1 MFKKLNYFLCFSQLL
16 VTEILNTLASKV
28 ANSHTL
34 FSLTLFIFYLDN
46 LILHHY
52 ILLKWNSLKL
62 EFQLSSFC
70 FLNFSFLLHWQGGKF
85 ANKFSTAILIFTF
98 GGMYFTALPGPHTYS
113 IDGFQQKIFTLFGN
127 NSLKPTDWTKSHKIR
142 RKKPINPL
150 EMNFVYAPWMKH
162 YFFVNAL
169 HDKVPLW
176 LLKDVTRV
184 FKVGSAKM
192 AKV

>member
-1 MFKKLNYFLCFSQLL
+1 MNVFRVFIWQILDFYRNTKKKTCPSSKDPICVNVQKIELFLMFLHLL
-16 VTEILNTLASKV
+16 VTENLNTLASKV

-113 IDGFQQKIFTLFGN
+113 IDGFQ
-127 NSLKPTDWTKSHKIR
+127 
-142 RKKPINPL
+142 RKYSPYL
-150 EMNFVYAPWMKH
+150 ETTH
-162 YFFVNAL
+162 
-169 HDKVPLW
+169 
-176 LLKDVTRV
+176 
-184 FKVGSAKM
+184 
-192 AKV
+192 

>member
-1 MFKKLNYFLCFSQLL
+1 MFKKLNYFLCFLQLL

-98 GGMYFTALPGPHTYS
+98 GGMYIFYCTGPH
-113 IDGFQQKIFTLFGN
+113 IL
-127 NSLKPTDWTKSHKIR
+127 LTDFNENFHPIWKQLTKTNWLN
-142 RKKPINPL
+142 KK
-150 EMNFVYAPWMKH
+150 
-162 YFFVNAL
+162 
-169 HDKVPLW
+169 
-176 LLKDVTRV
+176 
-184 FKVGSAKM
+184 S
-192 AKV
+192 

>member
-1 MFKKLNYFLCFSQLL
+1 MFKKLNYFLCFLQLL
-16 VTEILNTLASKV
+16 VTEILHTLASKV

-34 FSLTLFIFYLDN
+34 FSLTLFIFYLDS

-98 GGMYFTALPGPHTYS
+98 GGMYFTALA
-113 IDGFQQKIFTLFGN
+113 LN
-127 NSLKPTDWTKSHKIR
+127 LLTDFNENIHPIWKQLTKTNWLN
-142 RKKPINPL
+142 KK
-150 EMNFVYAPWMKH
+150 
-162 YFFVNAL
+162 
-169 HDKVPLW
+169 
-176 LLKDVTRV
+176 
-184 FKVGSAKM
+184 S
-192 AKV
+192 

>member
-1 MFKKLNYFLCFSQLL
+1 MFKKLNYFLCFLQLL

-34 FSLTLFIFYLDN
+34 FSLTLFIFYLDS

-85 ANKFSTAILIFTF
+85 ANKFSTAILFSILVVCIL
-98 GGMYFTALPGPHTYS
+98 LPCWPSYS
-113 IDGFQQKIFTLFGN
+113 IDEFQRNIFTLFGN
-127 NSLKPTDWTKSHKIR
+127 NSLKP
-142 RKKPINPL
+142 N
-150 EMNFVYAPWMKH
+150 
-162 YFFVNAL
+162 
-169 HDKVPLW
+169 
-176 LLKDVTRV
+176 
-184 FKVGSAKM
+184 
-192 AKV
+192 